1 MKICRIC
8 HKIVHNYDFQHGF
21 SVTSFLSAAPGRP
34 AGLEHLPNAF
44 PLGRLLLADG
54 QGQLQSPLLP
64 SLLPLSTTLL
74 LLLLHLSPP
83 RPLHL
88 PPVAPRL
95 AHRPALRP
103 DPGQRQAKGVA
114 QELQRETEVSDVG
127 EVTRITLLIT
137 IATKVGLI
145 GGVQEQLAPG
155 LNPRSAQRSCC

>member
-34 AGLEHLPNAF
+34 AGLERLPNAF

-103 DPGQRQAKGVA
+103 DPGQCQAKGVA

-127 EVTRITLLIT
+127 EVKIINNKNNIIDNNCNQGR
-137 IATKVGLI
+137 
-145 GGVQEQLAPG
+145 PYW
-155 LNPRSAQRSCC
+155 RSSGTTCSRP